1 MGPPFGL
8 YQAPFLMSQPGGVAS
23 VSPPIFQTPM
33 LPPPMPPPT
42 LPAATP
48 LLDPFAPK
56 RPGFAGSP
64 FPVSYINSPT
74 ELTNA
79 RIDAAKER
87 YVIGHAEFEDIY
99 TLYVRAHPNVI
110 SVDIEAVKRAR
121 DHALSRNNVSESA
134 HAFASVIVS
143 VLEMKKGEART
154 IATRVGDFLIK
165 LYPLLNLTLGL
176 IQGVSDVKIPTR
188 CFLIYPGCQSFS
200 SSRCDQRVYSSS
212 IGTNRDW

>member
-1 MGPPFGL
+1 
-8 YQAPFLMSQPGGVAS
+8 
-23 VSPPIFQTPM
+23 
-33 LPPPMPPPT
+33 MP
-42 LPAATP
+42 
-48 LLDPFAPK
+48 
-56 RPGFAGSP
+56 
-64 FPVSYINSPT
+64 YINSPAQ
-74 ELTNA
+74 LTNA

-87 YVIGHAEFEDIY
+87 YIIGHAEFEDIY
-99 TLYVRAHPNVI
+99 TLYVRAHPNVS

-121 DHALSRNNVSESA
+121 DQALSRNNLSQSA

-154 IATRVGDFLIK
+154 IAARVGDFLIK

-188 CFLIYPGCQSFS
+188 RLLIYPGCQSFS